1 MERRVS
7 GGEVLVGNGVRVAG
21 MVRSGREDDVLSR
34 TDAMGRRSESA
45 EKLAHRSNRK
55 LQLVRG
61 ESSKYVHF
69 FF

>member
-34 TDAMGRRSESA
+34 TDDGKAMKAKNLPIDQTEIAVGPRRKFEIRT
-45 EKLAHRSNRK
+45 L
-55 LQLVRG
+55 L
-61 ESSKYVHF
+61 F
-69 FF
+69 